1 MCNPGGAAALLE
13 LQPLMARLH
22 TIPGMLD
29 ADTDGTNKRRDSNC
43 ANNNTDACTNNNTNA
58 CRNSTTGV
66 NTPTEKEPGSEPSKM
81 EELLAEGGATLAK
94 LEEEAGRELGV
105 VRISL
110 GLGSDWSDC
119 WRILEWVRRDV
130 LKVGTRIG
138 SGRGRGRGG
147 RAGDESVG
155 SSRWSASE
163 GSSRDSGI
171 EVEARGSGKSDRG
184 REGREGRKVTA
195 KEVRREVRKARSMY
209 VDAQGMWKEARE
221 MQQVGRAL

>member
-1 MCNPGGAAALLE
+1 MAAVKTA
-13 LQPLMARLH
+13 A
-22 TIPGMLD
+22 
-29 ADTDGTNKRRDSNC
+29 
-43 ANNNTDACTNNNTNA
+43 
-58 CRNSTTGV
+58 
-66 NTPTEKEPGSEPSKM
+66 EPGSEPSKM

-130 LKVGTRIG
+130 LNFGTR
-138 SGRGRGRGG
+138 GRGRGRG
-147 RAGDESVG
+147 RDESGG
-155 SSRWSASE
+155 SWSE

-171 EVEARGSGKSDRG
+171 EVEGRGKADRG
-184 REGREGRKVTA
+184 RREERERERGKGGRKVTA

-209 VDAQGMWKEARE
+209 VDSQGIWKEARE

>member
-1 MCNPGGAAALLE
+1 
-13 LQPLMARLH
+13 
-22 TIPGMLD
+22 
-29 ADTDGTNKRRDSNC
+29 
-43 ANNNTDACTNNNTNA
+43 
-58 CRNSTTGV
+58 
-66 NTPTEKEPGSEPSKM
+66 M

-130 LKVGTRIG
+130 LEVGIG

-147 RAGDESVG
+147 DESRG
-155 SSRWSASE
+155 SWSE

-171 EVEARGSGKSDRG
+171 EVERRGKSDR
-184 REGREGRKVTA
+184 GRKVTA
-195 KEVRREVRKARSMY
+195 KEVRREVKKARSMY
-209 VDAQGMWKEARE
+209 VDSQGIWKETRE